1 MNTSPPY
8 GIHWFRRDL
17 NLDDNEALLENILH
31 HKGRVIGVF
40 FFDQEFLNRPDF
52 SARRFHFFL
61 NTLKNLQKKMESIGG
76 QLLIFDIKAQDGF
89 AQIFKKQKPTLITW
103 NRDYEPYARKRDNS
117 IIKLLEQENIVFK
130 TFRHHLIIEPWEIK
144 NGLNEPYK
152 VFTAFKKNW
161 LNSFFDK
168 NLKERCY
175 PKTISSF
182 SSVELSLE
190 GLSLANLDSWLQQNK
205 NKLDL
210 DESYCLFKE
219 DILKSFNEKIFSYD
233 KSRDFPELPGTSQ
246 FAKYI
251 KNGSLT
257 TSQIIAHFHLNQG
270 PLENAQNIFL
280 SELIWREF
288 YYHSLYHN
296 PRTEHEACILKY
308 KNIKWDNNLELWE
321 KWKQG
326 ETGFP
331 LVDAGMR
338 ELKQTGFMHNRVR
351 MVVASF
357 LVKNLHIDWR
367 WGERYFMRMLLDG
380 DLAPNNGGW
389 QWCASTGYDSQPY
402 FRIFNPTNQAKR
414 FDENAHYIKK
424 YIPELKQ
431 LSAKE
436 IFSGKELTGYAKP
449 IIDYKTRTQKTLELY
464 KEATE

>member
-1 MNTSPPY
+1 MNTSHSY

-17 NLDDNEALLENILH
+17 NLDDNEALMENIIH
-31 HKGRVIGVF
+31 NEGRVIGVF
-40 FFDQEFLNRPDF
+40 FFDQEFLARPDF

-61 NTLKNLQKKMESIGG
+61 NTLQNLQRKMEMLGG
-76 QLLIFDIKAQDGF
+76 KLLIFNINAHNGF
-89 AQIFKKQKPTLITW
+89 PQIFCEKKPNLITW
-103 NRDYEPYARKRDNS
+103 NRDYEPFARKRDQQV
-117 IIKLLEQENIVFK
+117 IQFLEQENIPFK

-161 LNSFFDK
+161 LNAFFDK
-168 NLKERCY
+168 NLKERCL
-175 PKTISSF
+175 PKKISSF
-182 SSVELSLE
+182 SPVALNTTAFNLASLNVWLS
-190 GLSLANLDSWLQQNK
+190 DNK
-205 NKLDL
+205 VKLDIA
-210 DESYCLFKE
+210 ESYCF
-219 DILKSFNEKIFSYD
+219 FNENILTSFQVKIENYD
-233 KSRDFPELPGTSQ
+233 KSRDFPELEGTSQ

-257 TSQIIAHFHLNQG
+257 TAQIIDAFHLNQSD
-270 PLENAQNIFL
+270 LSAAKNIFL

-296 PRTEHEACILKY
+296 PRIEHEACILKY

-389 QWCASTGYDSQPY
+389 QWCASTGYDAQPY
-402 FRIFNPTNQAKR
+402 FRIFNPYSQAKR
-414 FDENAHYIKK
+414 FDENTLYIKK
-424 YIPELKQ
+424 YIPELKNV
-431 LSAKE
+431 SAKE
-436 IFSGKELTGYAKP
+436 ILSGKEIAGYSHH

-464 KEATE
+464 KEASE